1 MLSDQGKRLQAH
13 KRALRLAAM
22 APAKEKDFER
32 GAAAAYDAQGPDL
45 LTKTRKIISASTRAI
60 REAEAVLRRR

>member
-45 LTKTRKIISASTRAI
+45 LTKTRKIISASNRAI
-60 REAEAVLRRR
+60 EAEAVLRRR